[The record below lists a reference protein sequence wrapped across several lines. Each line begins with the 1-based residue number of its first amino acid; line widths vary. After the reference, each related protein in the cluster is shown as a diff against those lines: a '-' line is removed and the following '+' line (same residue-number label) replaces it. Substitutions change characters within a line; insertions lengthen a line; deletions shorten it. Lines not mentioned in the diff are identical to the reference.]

1 MWPAVWAGDTFLLPD
16 SQRDAAPGPCAG
28 GYTHRKGAVPL
39 RAYEL
44 VFVTQPGL
52 DEEGLTGLVER
63 VKETMTTNGGEV
75 LKAEHM
81 GKRHLAYPIGRH
93 HEGHYVLVEAN
104 LERPAITAVE
114 RDLRLSEDVLR
125 HLLVR
130 LDED

>member
-1 MWPAVWAGDTFLLPD
+1 
-16 SQRDAAPGPCAG
+16 
-28 GYTHRKGAVPL
+28 
-39 RAYEL
+39 
-44 VFVTQPGL
+44 
-52 DEEGLTGLVER
+52 
-63 VKETMTTNGGEV
+63 
-75 LKAEHM
+75 M
-81 GKRHLAYPIGRH
+81 GKRHRRYPIGRH